1 MSAGE
6 VGVAWS
12 WLGMLGLGCSG
23 SYKLALIW
31 HSGRARAAAGRGSA
45 LFSSM
50 ASKKWLWAEWA
61 GHSRAKINWFKSA
74 KN

>member
-1 MSAGE
+1 MLAGE

-23 SYKLALIW
+23 SCKLAVIW
-31 HSGRARAAAGRGSA
+31 HSGRARAAAA

-50 ASKKWLWAEWA
+50 ASINGEQEMAVGSG